1 MVRVAVNV
9 EQLLHEAPG
18 GIGRYTAELVRLL
31 PGLGV
36 DVTAFTAR
44 HSRADVDRALHAHA
58 LDEVRP
64 VILPLPAAVL
74 YDAWHVLGV
83 AGPVRRVAPVDLVH
97 APSPAVPPTAR
108 VPLVV
113 TVHDAAPLVM
123 PEAFTRRGVTFHR
136 QGFAAAAAR
145 ARLVIAVSEFS
156 ADEIATHTPVP
167 RDRIRVVPNGVDLE
181 PATDAGV
188 EDARRAFAIDDR
200 PYVFWAGTFQPRK
213 NVRVLLDAFARL
225 DPGTVPHRLVLAG
238 PPGWKP
244 DDGDSLAAQAL
255 GDRVRLLGP
264 VGREHLFALFAGADL
279 FAFPSRHEG
288 FGIPVVEAMAQGT
301 AVVCADIPALREVA
315 GDAARFVRPDDV
327 DGWADAL
334 RALLTD
340 DAARGRLVA
349 AGTERVGRYSWA
361 RCAQVGDA
369 RRWPSTGRRS
379 AGEHL
384 DTGVGDE
391 DGVLELRGAG
401 AVRRGRG
408 PAVGPDHR
416 LHALPW

>member
-44 HSRADVDRALHAHA
+44 HSRADVDRALRAHA
-58 LDEVRP
+58 LDGVKP

-83 AGPVRRVAPVDLVH
+83 AGPVRRVAPIDLVH

-123 PEAFTRRGVTFHR
+123 PAAFTRRGVTFHR
-136 QGFAAAAAR
+136 QGFAAAARR

-156 ADEIATHTPVP
+156 ADEIATHTPIP
-167 RDRIRVVPNGVDLE
+167 RDRIRVVRNGVDLE
-181 PATDAGV
+181 PATEDGV
-188 EDARRAFAIDDR
+188 GAARRAFAIDDR

-238 PPGWKP
+238 PPGWKA
-244 DDGDSLAAQAL
+244 DDDDSLAAQAL

-264 VGREHLFALFAGADL
+264 VGREHLFA
-279 FAFPSRHEG
+279 FPSRHEG
-288 FGIPVVEAMAQGT
+288 FGIPVVESMAQGT

-334 RALLTD
+334 RALLID
-340 DAARGRLVA
+340 DAARSRLVA

-361 RCAQVGDA
+361 RCARETAAVYREA
-369 RRWPSTGRRS
+369 LTG
-379 AGEHL
+379 
-384 DTGVGDE
+384 
-391 DGVLELRGAG
+391 
-401 AVRRGRG
+401 
-408 PAVGPDHR
+408 
-416 LHALPW
+416 

>member
-31 PGLGV
+31 PAHGV

-44 HSRADVDRALHAHA
+44 HARADVERALRSHELAG
-58 LDEVRP
+58 LDP

-83 AGPVRRVAPVDLVH
+83 AGPVRRVGPVDLVH
-97 APSPAVPPTAR
+97 APSPAVPPTGK

-113 TVHDAAPLVM
+113 TVHDAAPVVM
-123 PEAFTRRGVTFHR
+123 PEAFTRRGVIFHR
-136 QGFAAAAAR
+136 QGFAAAAKR

-156 ADEIATHTPVP
+156 ADEIATHTPIP
-167 RDRIRVVPNGVDLE
+167 RDRIRVVSNGVDLARPTPE
-181 PATDAGV
+181 QVDQT
-188 EDARRAFAIDDR
+188 RRAFGLHDR

-213 NVRVLLDAFARL
+213 NVRVLLDAFGRL
-225 DPGTVPHRLVLAG
+225 DPAAIPHRLVLAG

-244 DDGDSLAAQAL
+244 DDEDGEVARRL

-264 VGREHLFALFAGADL
+264 VSRAHLFAIFAGADL

-288 FGIPVVEAMAQGT
+288 FGIPVLEAMAQGT

-315 GDAARFVRPDDV
+315 GDAARFVPPDDLG
-327 DGWADAL
+327 GWVEVF

-340 DAARGRLVA
+340 DRARAALAVRGH
-349 AGTERVGRYSWA
+349 ERVLRFSWD
-361 RCAQVGDA
+361 RCTAETVA
-369 RRWPSTGRRS
+369 
-379 AGEHL
+379 
-384 DTGVGDE
+384 VYDE
-391 DGVLELRGAG
+391 
-401 AVRRGRG
+401 
-408 PAVGPDHR
+408 
-416 LHALPW
+416 ALNG

>member
-31 PGLGV
+31 PAHGV
-36 DVTAFTAR
+36 AVTPFTAR
-44 HSRADVDRALHAHA
+44 HSRTDVSRALRAYD
-58 LDEVRP
+58 LDGLDP
-64 VILPLPAAVL
+64 VILPLPAALL

-97 APSPAVPPTAR
+97 APSPAVPPTGR

-136 QGFAAAAAR
+136 QGFAAAARR

-156 ADEIATHTPVP
+156 AEEIATYTAIP

-181 PATDAGV
+181 PATGAQVDA
-188 EDARRAFAIDDR
+188 ARRAFGIDDR
-200 PYVFWAGTFQPRK
+200 PYVCWAGTFQPRK
-213 NVRVLLDAFARL
+213 NVRVLLDAFTRL
-225 DPGTVPHRLVLAG
+225 DATRFPHRLVLAG

-244 DDGDSLAAQAL
+244 DDEDAEVANGL

-264 VGREHLFALFAGADL
+264 VHREQLFPLFAGADL

-288 FGIPVVEAMAQGT
+288 FGIPVLEAMAQET
-301 AVVCADIPALREVA
+301 PVLAADIAALRELAA
-315 GDAARFVRPDDV
+315 GAAV
-327 DGWADAL
+327 L
-334 RALLTD
+334 RSPEDPEAW
-340 DAARGRLVA
+340 VA
-349 AGTERVGRYSWA
+349 ALDNLLHDTAEQSRLSKAGRERAQGYSWT
-361 RCAQVGDA
+361 RCAEETRA
-369 RRWPSTGRRS
+369 IYR
-379 AGEHL
+379 E
-384 DTGVGDE
+384 
-391 DGVLELRGAG
+391 
-401 AVRRGRG
+401 
-408 PAVGPDHR
+408 AVGG
-416 LHALPW
+416 